1 MKFYYVTIIFDLQIF
16 DNETTA
22 LLNIFEICTEM
33 CFVSIFF
40 LNERNITTSLLII
53 ATFKEYCFAWYVKLS
68 SRSIIKPFLNDMPPN
83 MLFRFFRFLIYV
95 YFNEAFVKNLSKNY
109 FLIQISK
116 IQISFQ
122 DIRIVY
128 QHVSHVMQHVSHVIF
143 YYLTRSHC
151 QIALLEIL
159 GSMRTAILCLPGCD
173 VINFK
178 INITCLIKPFS
189 HMTKK

>member
-1 MKFYYVTIIFDLQIF
+1 MKKFSLWLSKMLFFNFGLFHFPKFQITIVKNFMEKPSFFIMDFESSNEVLLRHNYFDVQIF

-40 LNERNITTSLLII
+40 LNERNITISLLII

-68 SRSIIKPFLNDMPPN
+68 SRSIIKSFLNYMPPN

-128 QHVSHVMQHVSHVIF
+128 
-143 YYLTRSHC
+143 
-151 QIALLEIL
+151 
-159 GSMRTAILCLPGCD
+159 
-173 VINFK
+173 
-178 INITCLIKPFS
+178 
-189 HMTKK
+189 